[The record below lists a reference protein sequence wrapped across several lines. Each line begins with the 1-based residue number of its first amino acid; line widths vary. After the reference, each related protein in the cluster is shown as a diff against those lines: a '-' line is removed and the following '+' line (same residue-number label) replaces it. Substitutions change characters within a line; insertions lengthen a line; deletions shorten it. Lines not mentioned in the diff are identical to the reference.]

1 MASPAKKKNKP
12 SNTPEKAPPLPKGW
26 ECFANRGRCFALK
39 GNADDGPRL
48 ESSLSPERILVAPFP
63 AKGSVSTKTP
73 VKTPLKTPPKPSPV
87 PSSKVLPVK
96 DVYVAKPTGKPFRS
110 NSPETPESEL
120 TFQARRAFAIL
131 QQSSEEEEDIE
142 EPEDICYGCGEEV
155 CVVQQNMDEMW
166 EYISFLKSNEYDDK
180 RARFKLYKH
189 FFLLIHGVGT
199 KGRRIELPKC
209 VVDAV
214 QHQFPAGEGHY
225 VGFKPGKYDRSDESS
240 HNDEGPDNESDDE
253 F

>member
-1 MASPAKKKNKP
+1 M
-12 SNTPEKAPPLPKGW
+12 
-26 ECFANRGRCFALK
+26 
-39 GNADDGPRL
+39 
-48 ESSLSPERILVAPFP
+48 APFP
-63 AKGSVSTKTP
+63 AKGNVST
-73 VKTPLKTPPKPSPV
+73 KTPPKPSPV
-87 PSSKVLPVK
+87 PSLRPPLK
-96 DVYVAKPTGKPFRS
+96 DVYVSKPTGKPRTAK
-110 NSPETPESEL
+110 SPETPETEL
-120 TFQARRAFAIL
+120 TFLPRGAYATIPD
-131 QQSSEEEEDIE
+131 STEEEEDDDIE

-166 EYISFLKSNEYDDK
+166 EYIDFSKSNEYDDK

-214 QHQFPAGEGHY
+214 KHQFPAGDGHY
-225 VGFKPGKYDRSDESS
+225 VGYRPGKYDRSDESS
-240 HNDEGPDNESDDE
+240 HNDEPEEESDNE